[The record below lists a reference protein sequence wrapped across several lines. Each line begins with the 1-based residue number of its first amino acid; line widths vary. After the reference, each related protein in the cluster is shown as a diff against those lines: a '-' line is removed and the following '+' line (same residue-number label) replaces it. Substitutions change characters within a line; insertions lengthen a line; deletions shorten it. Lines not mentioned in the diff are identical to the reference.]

1 MDVRK
6 PLAVA
11 CTFLFILYLLYSKDR
26 RRTYLLTAVYFL
38 PLMDL
43 LITPT
48 SKGSFTVFDAI
59 SFYSIIFLI
68 KDFRFTTNRN
78 AVYFV
83 IFLFFF
89 GTLLFST
96 MESQFRSVS
105 LVSYFQFFPVFVFS
119 KALMEEINEDP
130 AFTHVIIRAARTICL
145 ISLVFLLMQLV
156 VGLKFSLYPSLNTN
170 TFTSGSARYPSFF
183 NDPQKFAQYLSMSSF
198 LFLVPTNH
206 PKETPLK
213 RNLFFLAVVV
223 GLFLTGA
230 RAAFGGLVVGMA
242 VVFLIG
248 ESKYRIAGIAGGLGG
263 YLLIMLFG
271 EYFPLFNREES
282 ASESFE
288 FRNHIWQEAL
298 QIFRDNPVFGIGI
311 GNYQSYVTLYSP
323 DQFWFLPENEIMYFD
338 HPESGYLKML
348 TEFGAVP
355 FFLICMFVVIPV
367 FSGLRSF
374 LKGWTDNRVFYF
386 IGALAGWLISYIT
399 VYSLSDRR
407 VLIMVAMHITLLI
420 MASNNKLEELHE
432 KDSEWHTEPE

>member
-1 MDVRK
+1 MDIRK

-11 CTFLFILYLLYSKDR
+11 CTFLFILYLLYSKSR
-26 RRTYLLTAVYFL
+26 RRTFLLTVVYFL

-48 SKGSFTVFDAI
+48 SRGSFTVFDFI
-59 SFYSIIFLI
+59 SFYSVIFLI

-83 IFLFFF
+83 IFLLFF
-89 GTLLFST
+89 GTLLFGT

-105 LVSYFQFFPVFVFS
+105 LVSYFQFFPVFIFS
-119 KALMEEINEDP
+119 KALMEEINDDP
-130 AFTHVIIRAARTICL
+130 AFTHVIIRAARVICL
-145 ISLVFLLMQLV
+145 VSLVFLAMQLI

-170 TFTSGSARYPSFF
+170 TFTGGSARYPSFF
-183 NDPQKFAQYLSMSSF
+183 NDPQKYAQYLSMSSF
-198 LFLVPTNH
+198 LFLIPTNH

-213 RNLFFLAVVV
+213 RNLFFLAAVV

-230 RAAFGGLVVGMA
+230 RAAFGGLVVGLA
-242 VVFLIG
+242 IVFLIG
-248 ESKYRIAGIAGGLGG
+248 ESKYRTVGIAGGLAG
-263 YLLIMLFG
+263 YLLIVLFG

-311 GNYQSYVTLYSP
+311 GNYQSYVALYSP

-348 TEFGAVP
+348 TEFGAIP
-355 FFLICMFVVIPV
+355 FFLLCLYVVIPF

-374 LKGWTDNRVFYF
+374 FNQWTDNRVFYF
-386 IGALAGWLISYIT
+386 IGALVGWMISYIT

-407 VLIMVAMHITLLI
+407 VLIMVALHISLLI
-420 MASNNKLEELHE
+420 LAGNNKLEELHE
-432 KDSEWHTEPE
+432 KDNE